1 MELEPGAAG
10 WKVQTN
16 KRWKACFHSR
26 QKINL
31 DNGHNL
37 KTLEVIMHSLS
48 KTVHWVHTHW
58 ASYNEMCAIREPS
71 TTTSR
76 FTLRPLKQFFKT
88 RTTQVIPMSLASA
101 DKNVCPAVSCQF
113 QEHAV
118 ILRTLAWW
126 NMWGLFGLNPL
137 GRKKREEHKE
147 KYEGL
152 GHGGHF
158 PVNIVRGNCE
168 REDQMICI

>member
-101 DKNVCPAVSCQF
+101 DKNVCPALPVWPDW
-113 QEHAV
+113 A
-118 ILRTLAWW
+118 IYWT
-126 NMWGLFGLNPL
+126 
-137 GRKKREEHKE
+137 
-147 KYEGL
+147 L
-152 GHGGHF
+152 GHFLKPLATFNLSKSPTFFMQFCKGSISFLGKSF
-158 PVNIVRGNCE
+158 
-168 REDQMICI
+168 